1 MRNTLRSSSFLLA
14 LVTLVVL
21 PVLLEASSA
30 KLQIDVGLNHFYK
43 KRYLEAFREFK
54 AAAEAD
60 PRNADAHYNLG
71 RVYKIQGFLKEA
83 VAEFQLSL
91 ALNPNLTA
99 ARRELLEIQGY
110 IKSDVTTQLKLQ
122 GQEEAL
128 KQRISDVG
136 SNTALKRGQEFL
148 NRGDTARAIPE
159 FEQAVQADP
168 YNAKILKVLGY
179 LYFRSNRYANAL
191 SSYER
196 AQRLAPDDAE
206 IAYDLGLIHLRSDN
220 AKGAA
225 DSFQR
230 AISLDANLVK
240 AHYGLGEA
248 YETLGQFED
257 AAFQYRKC
265 LELNPGLKQAE
276 DRVRDLSGKLGYMY
290 FTRGSFYY
298 QQGDFEKAEALL
310 SLSAKYGSLTDAQK
324 RQVND
329 MLGAA
334 RYWVGKKQAT
344 DKVNYERREIREDSY
359 VNKTLS
365 VEQVVRNPQSYVGQ
379 AVEWEGG
386 AVCSTDSKGKTIYV
400 VNTNPNVNSDNNLE
414 FSFGVIF
421 PKELPTDP
429 RVTDCYSDIRVK
441 GKILRVEKVMNT
453 FTSFMSRDRQP
464 IIEASEV
471 TFSRENYPDS
481 LVLRFY

>member
-1 MRNTLRSSSFLLA
+1 MRANLSLRLLLLLLL
-14 LVTLVVL
+14 LVVATSTLV
-21 PVLLEASSA
+21 EASA
-30 KLQIDVGLNHFYK
+30 KLRLDVGLNHFYK

-54 AAAEAD
+54 AAAEED

-83 VAEFQLSL
+83 VAEFQVAL

-99 ARRELLEIQGY
+99 ARRELAEIQGF

-128 KQRISDVG
+128 KQRITDVG
-136 SNTALKRGQEFL
+136 SNSALKRGQDLL
-148 NRGDTARAIPE
+148 NRGDIARAIPE

-196 AQRLAPDDAE
+196 AQRLAPNDAE

-220 AKGAA
+220 ARSAA
-225 DSFQR
+225 DSFSR
-230 AISLDANLVK
+230 AIALDSGLVK

-248 YETLGQFED
+248 YESLGQFED

-265 LELNPGLKQAE
+265 LELNPGLRQAE
-276 DRVRDLSGKLGYMY
+276 DRVRELSGKLGYMY

-324 RQVND
+324 RQVDD

-334 RYWVGKKQAT
+334 RYWV
-344 DKVNYERREIREDSY
+344 
-359 VNKTLS
+359 
-365 VEQVVRNPQSYVGQ
+365 
-379 AVEWEGG
+379 
-386 AVCSTDSKGKTIYV
+386 
-400 VNTNPNVNSDNNLE
+400 
-414 FSFGVIF
+414 
-421 PKELPTDP
+421 
-429 RVTDCYSDIRVK
+429 
-441 GKILRVEKVMNT
+441 
-453 FTSFMSRDRQP
+453 
-464 IIEASEV
+464 
-471 TFSRENYPDS
+471 
-481 LVLRFY
+481 